1 MTAADPNA
9 PICRTG
15 ADLAAHTGQVVTA
28 QGRLVLEPF
37 GHVGRPQVD
46 WPALHLLDG
55 RRVLLGSPWVPA
67 QRPQQAQI
75 DSLLG
80 QAVQAC
86 GPLHGAP
93 PGSLQN
99 IAIPC
104 LSPVGPLH
112 ALHPLP

>member
-1 MTAADPNA
+1 MTPTDPSQ
-9 PICRTG
+9 PLCRTS
-15 ADLAAHTGQVVTA
+15 ADLPAHIGQVVTV

-37 GHVGRPQVD
+37 GHAGRPQVD
-46 WPALHLLDG
+46 WPALHLMDG
-55 RRVLLGSPWVPA
+55 RRVLLGSPWLADQRPA
-67 QRPQQAQI
+67 QAQL

-80 QAVQAC
+80 QAVQAS

-104 LSPVGPLH
+104 LSPVGPLQ
-112 ALHPLP
+112 ALP

>member
-1 MTAADPNA
+1 MLNSNPTL
-9 PICRTG
+9 PIFRTG
-15 ADLAAHTGQVVTA
+15 AALPAHIGQAVTV

-37 GHVGRPQVD
+37 GHAGRPQVD
-46 WPALHLLDG
+46 WPALHLMDV
-55 RRVLLGSPWVPA
+55 RRVLLGSPWLA
-67 QRPQQAQI
+67 DQRPAQAQI

-80 QAVQAC
+80 QAVQAS

-104 LSPVGPLH
+104 LSPVGPLQV
-112 ALHPLP
+112 LP

>member
-1 MTAADPNA
+1 MTPTDPNPA
-9 PICRTG
+9 VCRTG
-15 ADLAAHTGQVVTA
+15 ADLLAHTGQVVTV

-37 GHVGRPQVD
+37 GHAGRPQVD

-55 RRVLLGSPWVPA
+55 RRVLLGSPWLPD
-67 QRPQQAQI
+67 QRPAQAQI

-80 QAVQAC
+80 HAVQAS

-99 IAIPC
+99 IAVPC
-104 LSPVGPLH
+104 LSPVGPLR
-112 ALHPLP
+112 ALS

>member
-1 MTAADPNA
+1 MTATAPTQ

-15 ADLAAHTGQVVTA
+15 ADLPAHIGQVVTV

-37 GHVGRPQVD
+37 GHAGRPQVD

-55 RRVLLGSPWVPA
+55 RRVLLGSPWLADQRPA
-67 QRPQQAQI
+67 QAQLN
-75 DSLLG
+75 SLLG
-80 QAVQAC
+80 QAVQAS

-99 IAIPC
+99 IAMPC
-104 LSPVGPLH
+104 LSPVGPLQ
-112 ALHPLP
+112 ALP